1 MKVDLFLGLV
11 VGLLLVVEAGECTT
25 PQQQRHHTHTSP
37 PTSVGGTVSTA
48 ADTDNHR
55 QHNPAHTTG
64 SHSLPAVHTT
74 AVHNHSHPCP
84 FGKTFRGRDGR
95 DGLPGP
101 PGPPGPPGIPGAA
114 GTPGVAA
121 IDLHY
126 VQPPTT
132 DTPTTVTP
140 PTTPPSPPASTVGGG
155 VTYIRW
161 GRTSCPTVAGT
172 EEVYSGITAGS
183 YYTNTG
189 GGSNYICMVKEAR
202 YPPGAV
208 TNGGNSIYGTEY
220 ETSGRSLN
228 SVNEDNVPCAA
239 CHVTTRSAQLMIPGT
254 DQCPGGWTTEYTGW
268 LMSGYHSHKARTMY
282 VCVDKD
288 AQPLPGLGA
297 NSNGALM
304 YHTLVDCGYGIP
316 CPPYVQSKELAC
328 VVCTK

>member
-1 MKVDLFLGLV
+1 MSAPHLSSRDI
-11 VGLLLVVEAGECTT
+11 
-25 PQQQRHHTHTSP
+25 THTLVLPHRWS
-37 PTSVGGTVSTA
+37 GTVSIA
-48 ADTDNHR
+48 ADTDNHTH
-55 QHNPAHTTG
+55 HNPAHTTG

-74 AVHNHSHPCP
+74 AAHNHSHPCP

-126 VQPPTT
+126 VHPPTT
-132 DTPTTVTP
+132 DTPTTVIP
-140 PTTPPSPPASTVGGG
+140 PTTPPPPPVTTVGGG

-161 GRTSCPTVAGT
+161 GRTSCPTVVGT
-172 EEVYSGITAGS
+172 EDIYNGIMAGS
-183 YYTNTG
+183 FYDHTG

-202 YPPGAV
+202 YHPGSGSGSS
-208 TNGGNSIYGTEY
+208 NIYGTEY
-220 ETSGRSLN
+220 ETRGDALHSLQDQN
-228 SVNEDNVPCAA
+228 IPCAV

-268 LMSGYHSHKARTMY
+268 LMSAYTGHKASTMY

-297 NSNGALM
+297 GKDAALL
-304 YHTLVDCGYGIP
+304 YHVNVACGFGIP
-316 CPPYVQSKELAC
+316 CPPYVHAIELAC

>member
-1 MKVDLFLGLV
+1 MDLFLGLV
-11 VGLLLVVEAGECTT
+11 VGLLLVVGAGECTT
-25 PQQQRHHTHTSP
+25 PQQQRHHTHTGLPS
-37 PTSVGGTVSTA
+37 SVGGTVNTA
-48 ADTDNHR
+48 AHTDNHTH
-55 QHNPAHTTG
+55 HNPARTTG

-74 AVHNHSHPCP
+74 AAHNHSHPCP
-84 FGKTFRGRDGR
+84 FGKMFRGRDGR

-140 PTTPPSPPASTVGGG
+140 PTTPPPPPVTTVGGG

-172 EEVYSGITAGS
+172 EDVYNGITAGS
-183 YYTNTG
+183 DYTHTG

-202 YPPGAV
+202 YPPGAG
-208 TNGGNSIYGTEY
+208 TSGGSPDYIYGTEY
-220 ETSGRSLN
+220 ETVSRGLHRLQ
-228 SVNEDNVPCAA
+228 DQNVPCAA
-239 CHVTTRSAQLMIPGT
+239 CLVTTRSAQLMIPGT
-254 DQCPGGWTTEYTGW
+254 DLCPGGWTTEYTGW
-268 LMSGYHSHKARTMY
+268 LMSEYYSHKGRTMY

-297 NSNGALM
+297 SDGDALM
-304 YHTLVDCGYGIP
+304 YHTTVSCNNGIP
-316 CPPYVQSKELAC
+316 CPPYVRGKDLAC

>member
-1 MKVDLFLGLV
+1 MHHTSTA
-11 VGLLLVVEAGECTT
+11 ETS
-25 PQQQRHHTHTSP
+25 HTHTGP

-48 ADTDNHR
+48 AHTDNHTR
-55 QHNPAHTTG
+55 HNPAHTTR
-64 SHSLPAVHTT
+64 SHSLPTVHTT
-74 AVHNHSHPCP
+74 ATHNHSHPCP

-132 DTPTTVTP
+132 DTSTTVIP
-140 PTTPPSPPASTVGGG
+140 PTTQPPPPVTTVGGG

-172 EEVYSGITAGS
+172 EDVYNGIMAGS
-183 YYTNTG
+183 YHGHTG

-202 YPPGAV
+202 YPPGAG
-208 TNGGNSIYGTEY
+208 TSGSTYIYGTEY
-220 ETSGRSLN
+220 ETGGGHALN
-228 SVNEDNVPCAA
+228 SLDQDNIPCAA
-239 CHVTTRSAQLMIPGT
+239 CLVTTRSAQLMIPGT

-268 LMSGYHSHKARTMY
+268 LMSEHYTHKGRTMY

-297 NSNGALM
+297 DRNAALL
-304 YHTLVDCGYGIP
+304 YHTSIDCNNGIP
-316 CPPYVQSKELAC
+316 CPPYVHVKDLAC